1 MTGISPRWRIG
12 SSGSR
17 MERSGK
23 EVSLM
28 LGNNNKKILNKL
40 AKNTLRRNKKQMSIL
55 FLTICLSAFMLFSVF
70 TLGITYL
77 DLSRQQDTR
86 LNGAEYDIALMN
98 GFTEQ
103 QKESLEENSFA
114 RSVGT
119 ESYAGYIKSTEYDDT
134 VDTGLLWCDQ
144 TFWEEQMAP
153 ARTKTEGFYPK
164 EKDQLMVTREGL
176 KALGKEDLQIGDR
189 LFLAYEDNTGIHTG
203 EFVISGI
210 WDGYGDKAPVFRSEE
225 RRVGKEGV
233 GG

>member
-1 MTGISPRWRIG
+1 M
-12 SSGSR
+12 
-17 MERSGK
+17 
-23 EVSLM
+23 
-28 LGNNNKKILNKL
+28 GNNNKKILNKL
-40 AKNTLRRNKKQMSIL
+40 AKNTLRRNKKQMGIL

-77 DLSRQQDTR
+77 DLGRQQDTR

-119 ESYAGYIKSTEYDDT
+119 ESYAGYIKSTEYDGT

-153 ARTKTEGFYPK
+153 VRTKTEGFYPQ

-210 WDGYGDKAPVFRSEE
+210 WDGYGDKAPVFVSEAFISSP
-225 RRVGKEGV
+225 VIVWKTMGSFILS
-233 GG
+233 

>member
-1 MTGISPRWRIG
+1 
-12 SSGSR
+12 

-77 DLSRQQDTR
+77 DLGRQQDTR

-103 QKESLEENSFA
+103 QKESLEENSFQSPMPGMLRA
-114 RSVGT
+114 QNTTTLWILACCGATRPSGRRRW
-119 ESYAGYIKSTEYDDT
+119 
-134 VDTGLLWCDQ
+134 LLPERKQ
-144 TFWEEQMAP
+144 KVSIL
-153 ARTKTEGFYPK
+153 RRKT
-164 EKDQLMVTREGL
+164 
-176 KALGKEDLQIGDR
+176 
-189 LFLAYEDNTGIHTG
+189 
-203 EFVISGI
+203 S
-210 WDGYGDKAPVFRSEE
+210 
-225 RRVGKEGV
+225 
-233 GG
+233 

>member
-1 MTGISPRWRIG
+1 
-12 SSGSR
+12 
-17 MERSGK
+17 
-23 EVSLM
+23 M

-40 AKNTLRRNKKQMSIL
+40 AKNTLRRNKKQMGIL

-77 DLSRQQDTR
+77 DLGRQQDTR

-119 ESYAGYIKSTEYDDT
+119 ESYAGYIKSTEYDGT

-153 ARTKTEGFYPK
+153 VRTKTEGFYPQ

-189 LFLAYEDNTGIHTG
+189 LFLAL
-203 EFVISGI
+203 
-210 WDGYGDKAPVFRSEE
+210 
-225 RRVGKEGV
+225 
-233 GG
+233 